1 MKEIILNLS
10 FYGMIGSIVLA
21 IIFFGTNLYLVFK
34 FLKSTIDNKNPK
46 PETNTII
53 SHLES
58 TKLGYFITHSY
69 LYLFLLF
76 SLSAIIY
83 LITKFI

>member
-10 FYGMIGSIVLA
+10 FYGMIASIILA
-21 IIFFGTNLYLVFK
+21 IICFGINLYLVFK
-34 FLKSTIDNKNPK
+34 FLKGTIDNKNPK

-69 LYLFLLF
+69 LYLFLL
-76 SLSAIIY
+76 LSVSVIIY
-83 LITKFI
+83 TITSFI

>member
-10 FYGMIGSIVLA
+10 FYGMITSIVLA
-21 IIFFGTNLYLVFK
+21 IICFGINLYLVFK
-34 FLKSTIDNKNPK
+34 FLKGTIDNKNPK

-58 TKLGYFITHSY
+58 TKFGYFITHSY
-69 LYLFLLF
+69 LYLFLLL
-76 SLSAIIY
+76 SVSAIIY
-83 LITKFI
+83 IITSFI